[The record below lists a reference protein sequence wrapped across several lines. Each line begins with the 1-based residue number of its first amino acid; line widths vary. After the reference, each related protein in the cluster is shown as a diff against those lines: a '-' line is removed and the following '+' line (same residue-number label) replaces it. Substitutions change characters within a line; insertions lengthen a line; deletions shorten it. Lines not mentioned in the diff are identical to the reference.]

1 MASRAPPEGDTTG
14 TKRGA
19 AEDLEQQGSKRRDAA
34 EEETI
39 ARDAYGHEIPPYP
52 PVALTH
58 EQRVQEARRTAAY
71 IDAATAQRRAADEK
85 AQFDVE
91 NPTFAPDITSRD
103 PRWVERRAFFVEEL
117 KSKVIKDV
125 LEDAEIT
132 DRAERDASGEEVFR
146 FGKYRYLQLMPPR
159 TDGIVLDTQRENAS
173 TYREALKSARFSGVH
188 DNLATKLTMLHFG
201 LPIEPITMN
210 NILFADQDQDD
221 EPDAPAEPPQVQ
233 RIIYAEKPLEFLDSY
248 HERSYGYPMLRRPK
262 YTRQANPPAPQDTPP
277 VLNLSSVIPAL
288 PSGEQPRIR
297 ARLPIQPTGTAL
309 GMRGGAGTTRVLYN
323 HYGGSKVLSLSRST
337 QLVSAA
343 EFRDAAL
350 DLLQLHPDSN
360 WVIIF
365 DQYNN
370 SERFKGDLQK
380 KFVRSFEVT
389 KDNFRKIFDAYLQ
402 ARISNKE
409 DDWIIVA
416 AYKHLRLPGGE
427 KFPATFAPS
436 SSTATRGSLPDAK
449 SRPPFSPTADHVP
462 APPTAALAATPARPT
477 AVISPPGPRR
487 KIYHYKGPASS
498 LASDGSDE
506 STFED
511 SAAALE
517 EAIERLMRKTK
528 ARWLVCI
535 TMYSAGGNRTASIT
549 FPSGASDLAYRQ
561 FTSFAADSSAIVC
574 HEPTI
579 TAPAQWPRSRQPKPP
594 RGEAPI
600 YHLNSSLGRRV
611 KDDSRDFFTQALSML
626 GLDASDAWEF
636 YVGFYADETKEDAE
650 ARYFRSEVRVNKDTA
665 ADIYGSRIRDFLF
678 DRFQDYHVTVRTAS
692 ARGLRRFDSK
702 QTDFGIPSSP
712 NAPPAQAPQRSLW
725 DPPLLKD
732 HIYAYGGTFPVEN
745 LTSAAF
751 ISACLA
757 LLGLYE
763 GDEWQFFVETYDHRG
778 RQSDW
783 ARWTKTGRNAE
794 RFKNEI
800 LPRRNSDDGTWP
812 VFVRRT
818 NVGPSAGALQ
828 PPADQ
833 TDVCRLKM
841 SDGRTAY
848 WKLPSPASRNYGIN
862 QVQNDF
868 FSAMRAFFPRGKTR
882 TEERITIHGFDLGIG
897 GMAITQDL
905 WDRVV
910 GDVQGG
916 TAARGYN
923 VDGVRARDDS
933 ITAPT
938 QFFRMPGTVRHGQYV
953 VGDYEDFAAKILVHS
968 KSILGSIPVP
978 KSFRMWYTAEDRE
991 DGVDSRD
998 FDYLPS
1004 DQLAIDLAEWFA
1016 TKRGQT
1022 TSCVWLRP
1030 IWEEFRLLD
1039 PFRKRITIWRGET
1052 AASFEQELVK
1062 ATPGCSL
1069 SDAKFVQLAVASS
1082 NQHFAHHP
1090 NTATEDNWRMH
1101 IFDQLF
1107 GNTIAFRI
1115 QGEKSRDDLAYELK
1129 NLDPAWGIWQR
1140 GPSNVVTAQPPAQN
1154 PLSTT
1159 PNVPPSPAMTRN
1171 PIANSRPSI
1180 SPVKQPP
1187 YIRASAPLPPGHRR
1201 QVPRSEFVPLF
1212 DSWMTEQH
1220 AQNSLQHKSWTQDQS
1235 VIEPGNKP
1243 ETPFFGD
1250 ILELPL
1256 TVGPNL
1262 PTVFAQ
1268 HLTPTDIAKLLQDRR
1283 KAVNHV
1289 LERETACPI
1298 CSEVFASYDN
1308 EKKKRHYEQHT
1319 EQINAG
1325 RVCPLCEDANWRFWT
1340 LSQKRDHLINDQN
1353 EQVKAEIKAFWSVT
1367 RCPICNEEFRD
1378 MTAEQVIAHL
1388 AAHIPG
1394 ALKFCD
1400 RCGLDISSCTPAEIS
1415 HHDRTCVF
1423 VAERQPNVDWLCN
1436 VCGQEDKPGHESTHP
1451 GSQDPRAPFC
1461 VRCGLSLANLDEAT
1475 HADHGSRCKRPSGPS
1490 AIFCKRC
1497 GVDLSS
1503 LDALGFA
1510 AHNNECYRRE
1520 PASVAGSSLVNLAK
1534 AKAIEKQRIQNA
1546 RDLTELKRQ
1555 RAELA
1560 QRKCMLDKRETDLLA
1575 QENLV
1580 VDRLVDLADLGSCPF
1595 PSCSVDLG
1603 TWNRVQ
1609 LLDHLRFHTGAAS
1622 TAAAGDVSFPCDT
1635 DELLKA
1641 LAEFK
1646 KRMPD
1651 FRAAHSALNALASQT
1666 LHNMKVPIPALNSPR
1681 PETRSP
1687 AKKNADDAVR
1697 DANNRYIQARI
1708 DAARTSEGGDA
1719 AVQGALDATTAA
1731 ERGKDEDAK
1740 RLPKKRGGKDEKAA
1754 GGAEPARGASLT
1766 VTTNPPP
1773 EQSGFLP
1780 SPPRGSSK
1788 EFRSLR
1794 KSRSVR
1800 GRAPTTGNK
1809 RKKAAM
1815 DDSEDTLSGWS
1826 SIQRSPSKRES
1837 KKMKTSNPLSSPDK
1851 RRRRVLSGEEGD
1863 RSSEFDGEAPGMMT
1877 ASKRMTRAASAAPG
1891 RASGAGVAP
1900 PRGAGRLKK
1909 AAAVGEAE
1917 DDGFEDVEEEDTE
1930 AEGLAN
1936 PLPKS
1941 RGKK

>member
-1 MASRAPPEGDTTG
+1 MVSRAPTEGDTTG

-19 AEDLEQQGSKRRDAA
+19 AEDLEQQGPKQRDTS
-34 EEETI
+34 EEEAI

-58 EQRVQEARRTAAY
+58 AERVREARRTAAY

-85 AQFDVE
+85 AKFDVE
-91 NPTFAPDITSRD
+91 NPTFAPGITSRD
-103 PRWVERRAFFVEEL
+103 PRWVEKRASFVEKL
-117 KSKVIKDV
+117 QSQAIKDV
-125 LEDAEIT
+125 LEDAGIT
-132 DRAERDASGEEVFR
+132 DRAERDASGEEIFR
-146 FGKYRYLQLMPPR
+146 FGKYRYLQLMPPSA
-159 TDGIVLDTQRENAS
+159 DGIVLDTQRENAS
-173 TYREALKSARFSGVH
+173 MYREALQSARFRGVH

-210 NILFADQDQDD
+210 NILFSDQDRDD
-221 EPDAPAEPPQVQ
+221 EPDAPPEPPQVQ
-233 RIIYAEKPLEFLDSY
+233 RIIYSEKPLEFLDSY

-262 YTRQANPPAPQDTPP
+262 YTRQAKPPAPQDTPP
-277 VLNLSSVIPAL
+277 VPNLSSVVPAL
-288 PSGEQPRIR
+288 PSGVQPRIR
-297 ARLPIQPTGTAL
+297 ARLPIQPSGTAL

-360 WVIIF
+360 WVIVF
-365 DQYNN
+365 DQFNN
-370 SERFKGDLQK
+370 SERFKDDLQK

-389 KDNFRKIFDAYLQ
+389 KDNFQNKFDAYLQ

-409 DDWIIVA
+409 DDWILVA

-427 KFPATFAPS
+427 KSPATFALS
-436 SSTATRGSLPDAK
+436 SSTETRGSLPDAK
-449 SRPPFSPTADHVP
+449 FRPPFSPTAGHLP
-462 APPTAALAATPARPT
+462 APPTAAPSAPPAGPTP
-477 AVISPPGPRR
+477 VISPPGPRR

-506 STFED
+506 ATFED

-517 EAIERLMRKTK
+517 EAIERLMRKTR
-528 ARWLVCI
+528 ARWIVSI
-535 TMYSAGGNRTASIT
+535 TMYSTDGNRTASIT
-549 FPSGASDLAYRQ
+549 FPSGASETVYRQ

-579 TAPAQWPRSRQPKPP
+579 TAPAQWPRTRQPKPP
-594 RGEAPI
+594 RAEAPI

-611 KDDSRDFFTQALSML
+611 KDDARDFLTQALSLL
-626 GLDASDAWEF
+626 GLDASDDDWEF
-636 YVGFYADETKEDAE
+636 YVGVYADETKEDAE
-650 ARYFRSEVRVNKDTA
+650 ARSFRSEFRVNKDTA
-665 ADIYGSRIRDFLF
+665 ADIYSSRIRDFLF

-692 ARGLRRFDSK
+692 GRGLRRFDSK
-702 QTDFGIPSSP
+702 KTDFGV
-712 NAPPAQAPQRSLW
+712 PPPPGATQAQAPRRSLW

-732 HIYAYGGTFPVEN
+732 HIYAYGGTCPVEN
-745 LTSAAF
+745 LTSGAF
-751 ISACLA
+751 ISASLA

-763 GDEWQFFVETYDHRG
+763 GDDWQFFVETYDHGG
-778 RQSDW
+778 RQSEW

-794 RFKNEI
+794 RFKQEI
-800 LPRRNSDDGTWP
+800 LPRRNSGDGAWP

-828 PPADQ
+828 PPGDQ
-833 TDVCRLKM
+833 TDVCRLRM

-868 FSAMRAFFPRGKTR
+868 FSAMRVFFPRGKTR
-882 TEERITIHGFDLGIG
+882 PEERISIHGFDLGIG
-897 GMAITQDL
+897 GMEITQSL

-910 GDVQGG
+910 GDVQRG
-916 TAARGYN
+916 TTARGYR
-923 VDGVRARDDS
+923 VDKISARNNS
-933 ITAPT
+933 IVAPT
-938 QFFRMPGTVRHGQYV
+938 QFFRVPGTVRHGQYV
-953 VGDYEDFAAKILVHS
+953 VGDYADLAAKILVHS
-968 KSILGSIPVP
+968 TSIL
-978 KSFRMWYTAEDRE
+978 
-991 DGVDSRD
+991 
-998 FDYLPS
+998 
-1004 DQLAIDLAEWFA
+1004 
-1016 TKRGQT
+1016 
-1022 TSCVWLRP
+1022 
-1030 IWEEFRLLD
+1030 
-1039 PFRKRITIWRGET
+1039 
-1052 AASFEQELVK
+1052 
-1062 ATPGCSL
+1062 
-1069 SDAKFVQLAVASS
+1069 
-1082 NQHFAHHP
+1082 
-1090 NTATEDNWRMH
+1090 
-1101 IFDQLF
+1101 
-1107 GNTIAFRI
+1107 
-1115 QGEKSRDDLAYELK
+1115 ELK

-1140 GPSNVVTAQPPAQN
+1140 GTSNVVTARPPAPN
-1154 PLSTT
+1154 PPITT
-1159 PNVPPSPAMTRN
+1159 PNVHPSPAVTKN
-1171 PIANSRPSI
+1171 LTANSRPST
-1180 SPVKQPP
+1180 SPVKQPVKQPP
-1187 YIRASAPLPPGHRR
+1187 YTRTSAPLPPGHRR

-1220 AQNSLQHKSWTQDQS
+1220 AQDSLQHRSWTQDQS
-1235 VIEPGNKP
+1235 VIEPGNKL

-1268 HLTPTDIAKLLQDRR
+1268 HLTPTDIAQLLRDRR

-1308 EKKKRHYEQHT
+1308 DKKKRHYEQHT

-1353 EQVKAEIKAFWSVT
+1353 EQVKAEITAFWSVT

-1394 ALKFCD
+1394 VLKFCD
-1400 RCGLDISSCTPAEIS
+1400 RCGLDISSCTPAETS
-1415 HHDRTCVF
+1415 HHDKTCIF

-1436 VCGQEDKPGHESTHP
+1436 VCGREDKPGHESTHP
-1451 GSQDPRAPFC
+1451 ASHDPRAPFC

-1475 HADHGSRCKRPSGPS
+1475 QEDHGSRCKRPCGPS
-1490 AIFCKRC
+1490 AVFCRRC
-1497 GVDLSS
+1497 GIDLLS

-1520 PASVAGSSLVNLAK
+1520 PASVAGSSLANVAK
-1534 AKAIEKQRIQNA
+1534 AKAIERQRIQNA

-1560 QRKCMLDKRETDLLA
+1560 QRKDILDKRETDLRA

-1580 VDRLVDLADLGSCPF
+1580 VDRLVALADLGSCPF

-1603 TWNRVQ
+1603 TGNRMQ
-1609 LLDHLRFHTGAAS
+1609 LLGHLRFHAGATS
-1622 TAAAGDVSFPCDT
+1622 SAAAEDAGFPCDT

-1651 FRAAHSALNALASQT
+1651 FRAAHTALNALASQT
-1666 LHNMKVPIPALNSPR
+1666 LNNMKGPNPTPNSPR
-1681 PETRSP
+1681 TETRSLARRNP
-1687 AKKNADDAVR
+1687 DDAMR
-1697 DANNRYIQARI
+1697 DANNRYVQARI
-1708 DAARTSEGGDA
+1708 DAARVREAGDA
-1719 AVQGALDATTAA
+1719 AVQGALDATVAA
-1731 ERGKDEDAK
+1731 ERGKEDDAK
-1740 RLPKKRGGKDEKAA
+1740 RLAKQQGGKDQKAA
-1754 GGAEPARGASLT
+1754 GDAEPARGASST

-1780 SPPRGSSK
+1780 SPPRGSAN
-1788 EFRSLR
+1788 ECRSLR

-1800 GRAPTTGNK
+1800 GRAPTTAHK

-1815 DDSEDTLSGWS
+1815 DDSEDTLSGWP

-1837 KKMKTSNPLSSPDK
+1837 KKMKTSNQLRSPDK
-1851 RRRRVLSGEEGD
+1851 RRRGVMNAGGGD
-1863 RSSEFDGEAPGMMT
+1863 RSSEFDGEAQGMVT
-1877 ASKRMTRAASAAPG
+1877 APKRVTRAASAAPRG
-1891 RASGAGVAP
+1891 EAGTGVAP
-1900 PRGAGRLKK
+1900 PRGVGRPKK
-1909 AAAVGEAE
+1909 VAAVEAE
-1917 DDGFEDVEEEDTE
+1917 DDGFEDVEEEDE
-1930 AEGLAN
+1930 EEEGLAS
-1936 PLPKS
+1936 LVKKS
-1941 RGKK
+1941 PGKT